1 MYIWTVRNYHLIEKQ
16 AWNYYKLRKN
26 ESNIKIIV
34 ENIVFASRKLLLFLL
49 LLLSTMRNP
58 NFTQALNS

>member
-1 MYIWTVRNYHLIEKQ
+1 MYIWTVRNYHLSRKQ

-34 ENIVFASRKLLLFLL
+34 ENIVFASRKLLLLLL